1 MNFISEILLD
11 KEKLVELILGCSI
24 TVLRG
29 LLQLDKSRQSMV
41 LDIEHLR
48 RNLCNSLHQKSSEI
62 LGLGL
67 RK

>member
-1 MNFISEILLD
+1 M
-11 KEKLVELILGCSI
+11 VELILDCSI

-29 LLQLDKSRQSMV
+29 LLQLYESMR

-48 RNLCNSLHQKSSEI
+48 RNLCYSLYQKRSDI
-62 LGLGL
+62 LGLSL